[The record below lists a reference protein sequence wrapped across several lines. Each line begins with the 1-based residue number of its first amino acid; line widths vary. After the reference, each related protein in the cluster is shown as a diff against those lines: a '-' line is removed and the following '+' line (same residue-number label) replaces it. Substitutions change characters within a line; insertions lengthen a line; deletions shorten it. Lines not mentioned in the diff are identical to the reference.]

1 MTEIRIVRPDD
12 PAARPLLDGLADE
25 YAKTYGEKTNGEL
38 AVREVLDFVPPR
50 GVFLLA
56 LDGATTVAGG
66 GVAPLAGDAAE
77 VKRMWTSPPHRRRG
91 LARRVLAALEQEA
104 LKLDYRRLWL
114 QTGALSAPALALYRA
129 SGYER
134 IAPFGRYRDE
144 PLAVAFEKRL
154 LAGALGADATS
165 FAHVEP

>member
-1 MTEIRIVRPDD
+1 MTEIRVARPDD

-25 YAKTYGEKTNGEL
+25 YATSYGEKTNGEL
-38 AVREVLDFVPPR
+38 AAREVVDFVPPR

-56 LDGATTVAGG
+56 
-66 GVAPLAGDAAE
+66 
-77 VKRMWTSPPHRRRG
+77 
-91 LARRVLAALEQEA
+91 
-104 LKLDYRRLWL
+104 
-114 QTGALSAPALALYRA
+114 ALYHA

-154 LAGALGADATS
+154 TGSGERGRTQGFDA
-165 FAHVEP
+165 

>member
-1 MTEIRIVRPDD
+1 MTRIRIARPDD

-25 YAKTYGEKTNGEL
+25 YAKTYGEKTDGEL
-38 AVREVLDFVPPR
+38 AVREVVDFVRPR

-56 LDGATTVAGG
+56 VSGATTVAGG
-66 GVAPLAGDAAE
+66 GLAPLVGDAAE
-77 VKRMWTSPPHRRRG
+77 VKRMWTSPLHRRRG
-91 LARRVLAALEQEA
+91 LARRVLAALEREA
-104 LKLDYRRLWL
+104 LHLGYRTLHL
-114 QTGALSAPALALYRA
+114 QTGALSDPAIALYRA

-154 LAGALGADATS
+154 TAGALGADAAL
-165 FAHVEP
+165 FAQVES